1 MPLHQQ
7 IPPTHVH
14 RLPVPPTSN
23 GTASGSRLGLSQFQL
38 LKKNYFVF
46 FCFHLSVFL
55 VENCVGFLYLKKKI
69 LNFERQIIAKLSVKE
84 CFV

>member
-23 GTASGSRLGLSQFQL
+23 NTASGSRLENLFYIIKN
-38 LKKNYFVF
+38 LKI
-46 FCFHLSVFL
+46 H
-55 VENCVGFLYLKKKI
+55 KKI
-69 LNFERQIIAKLSVKE
+69 NTASLSISSVIPKFLKLWH
-84 CFV
+84 